1 MIKKVTQ
8 AIVIIIINFLKR
20 CSVTRVK
27 LTALYKHLMT
37 KFTLTYISNKQN
49 SNNNNNNNNIN
60 ISNSNNNNNNNNN
73 GDGNTT
79 PKAI

>member
-49 SNNNNNNNNIN
+49 SNNNNNNNIN

-73 GDGNTT
+73 NGDGNTT
-79 PKAI
+79 TKAI